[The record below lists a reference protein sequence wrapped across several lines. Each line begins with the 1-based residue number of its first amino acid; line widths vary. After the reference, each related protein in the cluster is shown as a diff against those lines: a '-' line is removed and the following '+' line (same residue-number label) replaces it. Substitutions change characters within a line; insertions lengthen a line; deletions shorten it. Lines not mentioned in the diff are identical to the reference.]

1 LYLKEIGITNF
12 RNYKEGLSLIF
23 SHSNNL
29 FLGYNAQG
37 KSNLLEAIYYLSLA
51 HSFRGARDMDLI
63 NFEKDFF
70 RLEGR
75 IIKRDREQ
83 DICITYSRDRTKH
96 FIIDGVKGKS
106 LNDIIGQFTCV
117 IFAPEHLQLV
127 KGPPA
132 LRRKYL
138 DTQISQIVPR
148 YYQNLR
154 DYKRIVRQRNEILKN
169 RQEEQLLL
177 WDNYLCK
184 AGTKI
189 IEARLRA
196 VKKLTSIVRDSFFK
210 ISGEDTVFEVNY
222 CSTLG
227 PLECLLD
234 EKSIFE
240 RYREKLTS
248 KREMEFRTCATMVGP
263 HRDDLLMLL
272 DGKPLKDFGSQGQQ
286 RMAVI
291 SLKMAELNFIKTFTG
306 EYPVFLLDDVMSE
319 LDSRRRKY
327 VVDLLTQVQ
336 TFITGTDRDQFDEE
350 FLKGVAIKNIRC
362 GKIY

>member
-1 LYLKEIGITNF
+1 
-12 RNYKEGLSLIF
+12 
-23 SHSNNL
+23 
-29 FLGYNAQG
+29 
-37 KSNLLEAIYYLSLA
+37 
-51 HSFRGARDMDLI
+51 MDLI

-83 DICITYSRDRTKH
+83 DICITYFRDRTKH

-138 DTQISQIVPR
+138 DTQISQIIPR

-169 RQEEQLLL
+169 RQEEHLPL

-184 AGTKI
+184 TGTKI

-196 VKKLTSIVRDSFFK
+196 VKKLSSMVKDSFFK
-210 ISGEDTVFEVNY
+210 ISGENAVFEVDY

-227 PLECLLD
+227 PLEYFLD

-248 KREMEFRTCATMVGP
+248 KREMEFLYMCLMVGP

-272 DGKPLKDFGSQGQQ
+272 DGKTSQGFWFPGQQ

-291 SLKMAELNFIKTFTG
+291 SLKMAELKFH
-306 EYPVFLLDDVMSE
+306 
-319 LDSRRRKY
+319 
-327 VVDLLTQVQ
+327 
-336 TFITGTDRDQFDEE
+336 
-350 FLKGVAIKNIRC
+350 
-362 GKIY
+362 